1 MDLNDPQVVLQSSTK
16 PTDKYEYK
24 RVTVSD
30 KQMIK
35 LKIRQMDEEA
45 TLLGPGKRPLRW
57 FMGEKISEQ
66 LGINLR
72 QPLKPGNSK
81 PKIVQHY
88 EMQTDIE
95 DKMTLKF
102 TGKAGRASAS

>member
-1 MDLNDPQVVLQSSTK
+1 MSSKVMDMNDPQVILQSSTK

-30 KQMIK
+30 KQLIK
-35 LKIRQMDEEA
+35 IKIKQMEDEA

-57 FMGEKISEQ
+57 FMGEKISEK

-72 QPLKPGNSK
+72 
-81 PKIVQHY
+81 
-88 EMQTDIE
+88 
-95 DKMTLKF
+95 
-102 TGKAGRASAS
+102 